1 MKARILPLI
10 LLALV
15 VATASCKKQQP
26 ETKLQLKAAVNHH
39 VAGAALVPDTIAYL
53 NAAGNEISVTRLQYY
68 LSDFELEHEDGRTI
82 RAEGIHY
89 VDMRKAETFAINLGD
104 VPEGNYTA
112 LSVYIGIPPAKNI
125 SYSLPP
131 TTDNMNMAWPENM
144 GGGYHFLK
152 LEGHFIDTTSL
163 PKGYALHLGE
173 NGYVVHISWQKNFTL
188 TGPEKTLSLEMDVA
202 EWFTGPHTWDLPT
215 LGTYSMGVDSLMGLL
230 RDNGHNVLTVKWDE
244 L

>member
-1 MKARILPLI
+1 MIV
-10 LLALV
+10 LALTV
-15 VATASCKKQQP
+15 SLGSCKKTPP
-26 ETKLQLKAAVNHH
+26 EAMVTLKAE
-39 VAGAALVPDTIAYL
+39 VAHRVQGTELVPDSMAYQ
-53 NAAGNEISVTRLQYY
+53 NAAGNDISVTRLQYY
-68 LSDFELEHEDGRTI
+68 LSDFELKHEDGRTI

-89 VDMRKAETFAINLGD
+89 VDMRKPETFAINLGD

-173 NGYVVHISWQKNFTL
+173 NGYVVHITWQRNFTL
-188 TGPEKTLSLEMDVA
+188 SGSQKVLKLEMDVA
-202 EWFTGPHTWDLPT
+202 EWFTNPHTWDLPT